1 MLKYGGPE
9 RILVETE
16 IGMRTSSIDIDCLG
30 NVDGDDDDDV
40 RYNFPTKNYN

>member
-1 MLKYGGPE
+1 MEDPSAFLSSLKLECAPA
-9 RILVETE
+9 V
-16 IGMRTSSIDIDCLG
+16 DIDCLG